1 MADLKKRAI
10 RHMYRSNPIPFMQ
23 LGFRVLHPGINY
35 QHNWSIDI
43 LGEALAR
50 CHRRETTRLIIN
62 MPPRSLK
69 SICASVIFP
78 SWVLGVQPESKIL
91 CIAGNR
97 SLADEQHHLAHS
109 LMTHDRYRGLFPH
122 VRTSEQPGRLKLQ
135 QGGIRHALTP
145 TGSVTGKGA
154 DMIIIDDPQSPSE
167 ADIPSKCKELNT
179 WYDRNIYQR
188 LNNKHDGV
196 IIVVMQRLSEDD
208 LTAHLL
214 KQEGWEV
221 LNLPAIAEEDEYMP
235 RSLGGRLARRKG
247 EALHPTR
254 ESREELRE
262 ALVGIGANAFISQYL
277 QNPYPRGHPDVRG
290 GAHHIAPH
298 PDATEEECR
307 GSPSFFS
314 TLPESHF
321 VLERVFGEQT
331 CVRPGSSPQ
340 LTAENWIKSFGG
352 EQPQRID
359 HDQIE

>member
-1 MADLKKRAI
+1 MSDLKKRAI
-10 RHMYRSNPIPFMQ
+10 RHMYRSNPRMFMQ
-23 LGFRVLHPGINY
+23 LGFRVLHPGIKY
-35 QHNWSIDI
+35 QHNWSIDV
-43 LGEALAR
+43 LGEALDR

-91 CIAGNR
+91 CIAGTR
-97 SLADEQHHLAHS
+97 SLADEQHHLAHT

-122 VRTSEQPGRLKLQ
+122 IRVSEQPGRLKLQ

-167 ADIPSKCKELNT
+167 AEVPSKCKELNT

-208 LTAHLL
+208 LAAHLL

-221 LNLPAIAEEDEYMP
+221 LSLPAIATEDEYLP
-235 RSLGGRLARRKG
+235 KSLGGRLARRKG
-247 EALHPTR
+247 EALHPAR
-254 ESREELRE
+254 ESREALQE
-262 ALVGIGANAFISQYL
+262 ALVGMGANAFMSQY
-277 QNPYPRGHPDVRG
+277 QQDPYSRDHPDVRG

-298 PDATEEECR
+298 PDATEDECR
-307 GSPSFFS
+307 GSPSFFA
-314 TLPESHF
+314 TLPESQF
-321 VLERVFGEQT
+321 VLERIFGERA
-331 CVRPGSSPQ
+331 CVRPGSSHQ
-340 LTAENWIKSFGG
+340 LSADEWVNRHGG
-352 EQPQRID
+352 PRLHLE
-359 HDQIE
+359 

>member
-1 MADLKKRAI
+1 MINLEKRAI

-23 LGFRVLHPGINY
+23 LGFRVLHPGIEY
-35 QHNWSIDI
+35 QHNWSIDV

-109 LMTHDRYRGLFPH
+109 LMTHDQYRGLFPH
-122 VRTSEQPGRLKLQ
+122 VRVSEQPGRLKLQ

-154 DMIIIDDPQSPSE
+154 DMIIIDDPQSPVE
-167 ADIPSKCKELNT
+167 AEIPSKCKELNT

-188 LNNKHDGV
+188 LNDKHDGV

-221 LNLPAIAEEDEYMP
+221 LNLPAIAMEDEYLP
-235 RSLGGRLARRKG
+235 KPLGCRLARSNG

-262 ALVGIGANAFISQYL
+262 ALVRMGACAFMSQY
-277 QNPYPRGHPDVRG
+277 QQDPYSRDHPDVRG

-307 GSPSFFS
+307 GSPSFFA
-314 TLPESHF
+314 TFPESHF
-321 VLERVFGEQT
+321 VLERMFGERT
-331 CVRPGSSPQ
+331 SIRPGSSPTYSPDEWSQ
-340 LTAENWIKSFGG
+340 KYGG
-352 EQPQRID
+352 ERLQ
-359 HDQIE
+359 